1 MKVIVSILLAFIAT
15 ITAFQ
20 FTSKTASVLHASRLV
35 STRTRMADA
44 DVEVVTAEVVG
55 AEKTYEIVPVDK
67 TNSVNAAAV
76 TSAFLGYVLGGPLF
90 AAILAAIAN
99 YIAKK
104 EDDIPAEALRGVG
117 KSVVESYNFLNKL
130 NAKYSLTNKLGDTVN
145 KAVSSIDS
153 DSDTLSKVKETYA
166 STAEK
171 VSELNKEF
179 DIVGTGKKVVIAA
192 ATVSDATIDKIVE
205 WNGKVWSMH
214 INLRSSSCLNIISKQ
229 YQLS

>member
-1 MKVIVSILLAFIAT
+1 MKVIVAILLAFIAT

-20 FTSKTASVLHASRLV
+20 FTSVHRVSRFV
-35 STRTRMADA
+35 STRPKLAEG
-44 DVEVVTAEVVG
+44 DVDVVTAEVIS

-67 TNSVNAAAV
+67 TNSVNAVAV
-76 TSAFLGYVLGGPLF
+76 TSAFLGYVLGGPLL
-90 AAILAAIAN
+90 AAILAAITN
-99 YIAKK
+99 YVAKK

-130 NAKYSLTNKLGDTVN
+130 NAKYSLTDKLGETVN

-153 DSDTLSKVKETYA
+153 ESDTLSKVKETYA

-171 VSELNKEF
+171 VSELNNEF

-192 ATVSDATIDKIVE
+192 ATVTDATIDKVVE
-205 WNGKVWSMH
+205 WNGKV
-214 INLRSSSCLNIISKQ
+214 
-229 YQLS
+229 

>member
-1 MKVIVSILLAFIAT
+1 MKVIVAILLAFIAT

-20 FTSKTASVLHASRLV
+20 FTSKTTSLRVSRFV
-35 STRTRMADA
+35 STRSKMAEA
-44 DVEVVTAEVVG
+44 DVEVVT

-90 AAILAAIAN
+90 AAILAAITN
-99 YIAKK
+99 YVAKK

-130 NAKYSLTNKLGDTVN
+130 NAKYSLTDKLGEAVN

-153 DSDTLSKVKETYA
+153 DSETLSKVKETYA

-171 VSELNKEF
+171 VSDLNNEF

-192 ATVSDATIDKIVE
+192 ATVSDATIDKVIE
-205 WNGKVWSMH
+205 WNGKVWNTYNAYIVRRVLILFNH
-214 INLRSSSCLNIISKQ
+214 NINFIV
-229 YQLS
+229 